1 MRDQHGRN
9 SHGQR
14 EGAVQRG
21 ARSVGEEHR
30 LNTKLDCRAQGRQAQ
45 ADPTAHD
52 GRNRGA
58 PALVVQTAVER
69 TEHDS
74 SGKRQHK
81 GHVKAVGAKGQ
92 NAAVAKQQ
100 RLQRQRDRDSDS
112 RGLGAQQQRDECAAD
127 GVACG
132 AAGQRNVKHHEQKGE
147 RSANTQKGHM
157 LAIERGAHFLD
168 AVNPYGHHRHRHN
181 GIGLRGQIIIG
192 NMHEPSQSERCVL
205 RFQQSVTPTLH
216 TNKKAH
222 RPQRST
228 PLQYV
233 RY

>member
-14 EGAVQRG
+14 EGAVQRS
-21 ARSVGEEHR
+21 ARGVGEEHR

-45 ADPTAHD
+45 ADPAAHD

-100 RLQRQRDRDSDS
+100 RLQRECNRDCNGSS
-112 RGLGAQQQRDECAAD
+112 LGAQQQRDERATNS
-127 GVACG
+127 VTSG
-132 AAGQRNVKHHEQKGE
+132 AAGQRHVEHHEQKGE

-205 RFQQSVTPTLH
+205 RF
-216 TNKKAH
+216 
-222 RPQRST
+222 
-228 PLQYV
+228 
-233 RY
+233 

>member
-14 EGAVQRG
+14 EGAVQRR
-21 ARSVGEEHR
+21 ARSVGKEHR

-45 ADPTAHD
+45 ADPAAYD

-74 SGKRQHK
+74 SGKRQHE

-92 NAAVAKQQ
+92 DAAVAKQQ

-112 RGLGAQQQRDECAAD
+112 RGLGAQQQRDERAAD

-132 AAGQRNVKHHEQKGE
+132 AARQRHVEHHEQKGE
-147 RSANTQKGHM
+147 RSANAQKGHV
-157 LAIERGAHFLD
+157 LAIERGAHLLD
-168 AVNPYGHHRHRHN
+168 AMDPNGHHCHRHD
-181 GIGLRGQIIIG
+181 GIRLRGQIIIWNVHARLPVIG
-192 NMHEPSQSERCVL
+192 AQNC
-205 RFQQSVTPTLH
+205 
-216 TNKKAH
+216 NAA
-222 RPQRST
+222 
-228 PLQYV
+228 
-233 RY
+233 

>member
-9 SHGQR
+9 GNRQR

-21 ARSVGEEHR
+21 TRGVGKEHR

-45 ADPTAHD
+45 TDPAAYD
-52 GRNRGA
+52 CRNRGA

-81 GHVKAVGAKGQ
+81 GHVKAVGSKGQ

-100 RLQRQRDRDSDS
+100 RLQRQRNRDSDS
-112 RGLGAQQQRDECAAD
+112 RGLGTQQQRDERATD
-127 GVACG
+127 GVTRG
-132 AAGQRNVKHHEQKGE
+132 TAGQRHVHEQEGE
-147 RSANTQKGHM
+147 RGADAQESHV

-168 AVNPYGHHRHRHN
+168 AVNPNGHHRHRHD
-181 GIGLRGQIIIG
+181 GIGLRGQIIIWNVHARLPVIG
-192 NMHEPSQSERCVL
+192 ARNCNAV
-205 RFQQSVTPTLH
+205 
-216 TNKKAH
+216 
-222 RPQRST
+222 
-228 PLQYV
+228 
-233 RY
+233 

>member
-14 EGAVQRG
+14 EGAVQRST
-21 ARSVGEEHR
+21 RSVGEEHR

-100 RLQRQRDRDSDS
+100 RLQRQRDRNRDGS
-112 RGLGAQQQRDECAAD
+112 GLGTQQQCDERTTN
-127 GVACG
+127 GVTSG
-132 AAGQRNVKHHEQKGE
+132 ATGQRHVEHHEQEGE
-147 RSANTQKGHM
+147 CGANAQERHV
-157 LAIERGAHFLD
+157 LAIERGAYLFD
-168 AVNPYGHHRHRHN
+168 AMDPYGHHRHRHN